1 MSDKKEKFVFDIA
14 DKVQNLVHELDG
26 KYGLDKLQPIVQVE
40 HRIKEI
46 LFNNFTEYQKQLQE
60 IEDSKVLT
68 SDKLISILQQQPSG
82 TKILIENFDGNSSE
96 YLKVKNVINHWNRE
110 NEGSNESVMMFSIYE
125 EQQQST
131 MRKEIIKLIK
141 QDDNV
146 ERPIE
151 NVVYLDSDLEILLHD
166 NGYDYSYT
174 NDNFSINKNNKTENF
189 KCEHM
194 ENRFGID
201 VEEVI
206 IYFK

>member
-14 DKVQNLVHELDG
+14 DKVQNLVYELDG

-68 SDKLISILQQQPSG
+68 SDKLIDILQQQPSD
-82 TKILIENFDGNSSE
+82 TKILIENFDGSSSE

-110 NEGSNESVMMFSIYE
+110 NEGSNENVMMFSIYE
-125 EQQQST
+125 EQHST
-131 MRKEIIKLIK
+131 MRKEIIELIK
-141 QDDNV
+141 QDNDV
-146 ERPIE
+146 EQPIE
-151 NVVYLDSDLEILLHD
+151 NIVYLDSDLEELLHD
-166 NGYDYSYT
+166 NGYGYNYT
-174 NDNFSINKNNKTENF
+174 DEYFSVTKNNKTENF

-194 ENRFGID
+194 ENRFGTGID
-201 VEEVI
+201 ELI